1 MKAFATLALV
11 TSALLAGCASP
22 RYQPSY
28 LNGTVAAKPGTVLPA
43 ADTML
48 KVRLL
53 DISREGAPAQVLAEQ
68 YQDKPK
74 SPASFSLCY
83 DAQAIQPGHIYT
95 LEASVYVKGELK
107 MVSRDQPRVLAPDSP
122 ARPQVTVQAIR

>member
-1 MKAFATLALV
+1 MKALAILSCV
-11 TSALLAGCASP
+11 AMLAGCASS

-28 LNGTVAAKPGTVLPA
+28 LDGTVSAKSGTVLPL
-43 ADTML
+43 ADTTL

-83 DAQAIQPGHIYT
+83 DARAIQASHVYT
-95 LEASVYVKGELK
+95 VEASVYVKGELR
-107 MVSRDQPRVLAPDSP
+107 MVSVGQPRVLAPDST
-122 ARPQVTVQAIR
+122 AKPQIMVQAIQ